1 MPISSWTTH
10 PQVISKHMIM
20 CARCRSHASE
30 QATIE
35 AFTVLGQGYW
45 SLCRRCMVDFNIFI
59 RNGGLLM
66 NVQELIDVYA
76 ISEDVDIAEH
86 HALCQCIDCRIFDA
100 MYEVDADEIVKG
112 WKEDNYIYSDVVE
125 KSA

>member
-1 MPISSWTTH
+1 MWEIHQSLISR
-10 PQVISKHMIM
+10 HMVK
-20 CARCRSHASE
+20 CARCGAHASE
-30 QATIE
+30 HATIE
-35 AFTVLGQGYW
+35 AFTVFGQGYW
-45 SLCRRCMVDFNIFI
+45 SLCRRCLVDFNIFI

-76 ISEDVDIAEH
+76 VSEDVDIAEH

-100 MYEVDADEIVKG
+100 MYEVDADAIVKG

>member
-1 MPISSWTTH
+1 M
-10 PQVISKHMIM
+10 VR
-20 CARCRSHASE
+20 CARCRAHKSE
-30 QATIE
+30 HATIE
-35 AFTVLGQGYW
+35 AFTVFGQGYW
-45 SLCRRCMVDFNIFI
+45 SLCRGCLVDFNIFI

-76 ISEDVDIAEH
+76 VSEDVDIAEH

-125 KSA
+125 KTA

>member
-10 PQVISKHMIM
+10 PMVISKHMIK
-20 CARCRSHASE
+20 CARCMTHASE

-45 SLCRRCMVDFNIFI
+45 SLCRRCMVYFNIFI

-76 ISEDVDIAEH
+76 VSEDVDIAEH

-100 MYEVDADEIVKG
+100 MYEVDADAIVKG
-112 WKEDNYIYSDVVE
+112 WKEDDYIYSDVVE

>member
-1 MPISSWTTH
+1 MWDIHRIPISSH
-10 PQVISKHMIM
+10 IVK
-20 CARCRSHASE
+20 CARCMTHSSE
-30 QATIE
+30 HVTIE
-35 AFTVLGQGYW
+35 AHTILGQGYW
-45 SLCRRCMVDFNIFI
+45 SLCRRCLVDFNIFI

-112 WKEDNYIYSDVVE
+112 WKEDDYIFSDEVVS
-125 KSA
+125 KTA